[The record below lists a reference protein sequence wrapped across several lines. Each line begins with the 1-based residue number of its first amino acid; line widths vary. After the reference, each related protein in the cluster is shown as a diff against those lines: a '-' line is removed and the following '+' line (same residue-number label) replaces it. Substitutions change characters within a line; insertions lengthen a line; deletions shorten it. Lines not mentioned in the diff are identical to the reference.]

1 MQDVSWRFCCV
12 GKQKLLTFATKYR
25 ITRGREARQPCP
37 LSEHNR
43 DFSSYRAGMNLND
56 WIQEQE
62 CRGRTT
68 FSVKELRCVFRGSS
82 ESVMKT
88 DISRLHASG
97 RIQMVYRGFY
107 VIVPVQYRL
116 KGVVPP
122 PYYINELMSYL
133 KKPYYVGLLSAAAV
147 YGAAHQRALE
157 TQVVTIAPRSRTSRN
172 KLISWNY
179 RQQIPPHLLV
189 TRNAEMGIIKYSNPE
204 LTAIDLVQFATNIGG
219 YGRVATVLT
228 ELMEVVDI
236 NKIIEVV
243 PYTTTPALQRMGY
256 LLENVLFEQEKADA
270 LYNILRE
277 SKTALKPIPL
287 STEQPLTS
295 AERNRWRVNPNVN
308 IEIDEL

>member
-1 MQDVSWRFCCV
+1 
-12 GKQKLLTFATKYR
+12 
-25 ITRGREARQPCP
+25 
-37 LSEHNR
+37 
-43 DFSSYRAGMNLND
+43 MNLND

-62 CRGRTT
+62 RRGRTT
-68 FSVKELRCVFRGSS
+68 FSVKELRCVFPNSS
-82 ESVMKT
+82 ESVLKT

-147 YGAAHQRALE
+147 YGAAHQRAME

-189 TRNAEMGIIKYSNPE
+189 TKNAEMGIIKYSNPE
-204 LTAIDLVQFATNIGG
+204 LTAIDLVQFACNIGG
-219 YGRVATVLT
+219 YGRVATVLA
-228 ELMEVVDI
+228 ELMEVVDV
-236 NKIIEVV
+236 NKIIDVV

-256 LLENVLFEQEKADA
+256 LLESVLFEQEKADS
-270 LYNILRE
+270 LYTMLRE
-277 SKTALKPIPL
+277 STTAFKSVPL

-295 AERNRWRVNPNVN
+295 AERNRWRVNPNIN

>member
-1 MQDVSWRFCCV
+1 
-12 GKQKLLTFATKYR
+12 
-25 ITRGREARQPCP
+25 
-37 LSEHNR
+37 
-43 DFSSYRAGMNLND
+43 MNLND

-62 CRGRTT
+62 RRGRTT
-68 FSVKELRCVFRGSS
+68 FSVKELQCVFRGSS
-82 ESVMKT
+82 ESVLKT

-122 PYYINELMSYL
+122 AYYINELMAYL

-147 YGAAHQRALE
+147 YGAAHQRAME
-157 TQVVTIAPRSRTSRN
+157 TQVVTIAPRSRTLRN

-204 LTAIDLVQFATNIGG
+204 LTAVDLVQFATNIGG
-219 YGRVATVLT
+219 YGRAATVLE
-228 ELMEVVDI
+228 ELMEVVDV
-236 NKIIEVV
+236 NKMIDVV

-256 LLENVLFEQEKADA
+256 LLENVLFEQEKADS
-270 LYNILRE
+270 LYNMLRD
-277 SKTALKPIPL
+277 SKTALKSVPL
-287 STEQPLTS
+287 STEQPAIP
-295 AERNRWRVNPNVN
+295 AERNRWRVNPNIN

>member
-1 MQDVSWRFCCV
+1 
-12 GKQKLLTFATKYR
+12 
-25 ITRGREARQPCP
+25 
-37 LSEHNR
+37 
-43 DFSSYRAGMNLND
+43 MNLND

-62 CRGRTT
+62 RRGRTT

-82 ESVMKT
+82 ETVLKT

-97 RIQMVYRGFY
+97 RIEMVYRGFY

-122 PYYINELMSYL
+122 AYYINELMTYL
-133 KKPYYVGLLSAAAV
+133 KKPYYIGLLSAAAV
-147 YGAAHQRALE
+147 YGAAHQRAME
-157 TQVVTIAPRSRTSRN
+157 MQVVTIPPRSKILRN

-204 LTAIDLVQFATNIGG
+204 LTAIDLVQFAANIGG

-228 ELMEVVDI
+228 ELMEVVDV
-236 NKIIEVV
+236 NKIIDVV

-256 LLENVLFEQEKADA
+256 LLENVLFEQEKADT
-270 LYNILRE
+270 LYSILRE
-277 SKTALKPIPL
+277 SKTALKSVPL

-295 AERNRWRVNPNVN
+295 AERNRWRVNPNIN

>member
-1 MQDVSWRFCCV
+1 
-12 GKQKLLTFATKYR
+12 
-25 ITRGREARQPCP
+25 
-37 LSEHNR
+37 
-43 DFSSYRAGMNLND
+43 MNLND

-62 CRGRTT
+62 RRGRTT
-68 FSVKELRCVFRGSS
+68 FSVKELRYVFPNSS
-82 ESVMKT
+82 EGVLKT

-107 VIVPVQYRL
+107 VIVPVHYRL

-122 PYYINELMSYL
+122 AYYINELMAYL

-147 YGAAHQRALE
+147 YSAAHQRVME

-189 TRNAEMGIIKYSNPE
+189 IRNAEMGVIKYSNPE
-204 LTAIDLVQFATNIGG
+204 LTAVDLVQFATNIGG
-219 YGRVATVLT
+219 YGRVATVLA
-228 ELMEVVDI
+228 ELMEVVDM
-236 NKIIEVV
+236 NKIIDVV

-256 LLENVLFEQEKADA
+256 LLEKVLFEQEKADS
-270 LYNILRE
+270 LYNMLRD
-277 SKTALKPIPL
+277 SKTALKSVPL
-287 STEQPLTS
+287 GTEQPLTP
-295 AERNRWRVNPNVN
+295 AERNRWQVNPNIN